1 MLNTNKNIIL
11 VLLLI
16 IPLLLLLLC
25 YSKNSSDN
33 NEKFTGSTIEN
44 FSITNYDDKNLL
56 DIVKNLMGLNK
67 SKEKPKNT
75 NLNKNPITTTIKQKK
90 SNNIIDVSNNVSNN
104 VSDNVS
110 NNVYENVSDNVSDKD
125 INSNKKI
132 EKLTVNDTLKIFKPK
147 DIPLLNNV
155 GKQQKIGSN
164 LVKTNFQE
172 ETDKCKFFGSS
183 CPNGYTRFGT
193 FSIINDSIL
202 NGEKL
207 ICDKSISDNNETCA
221 YCCKE

>member
-67 SKEKPKNT
+67 SKEKHNNK
-75 NLNKNPITTTIKQKK
+75 NLNKSNKK
-90 SNNIIDVSNNVSNN
+90 SSNVSDNVSDINVSNN
-104 VSDNVS
+104 VSDIKVS
-110 NNVYENVSDNVSDKD
+110 NNVSDKD

-132 EKLTVNDTLKIFKPK
+132 EKLTVNDTLKIFKPR